1 MLDDDNDY
9 RCDGCGEPYPK
20 SSLNKINGNYVCDD
34 CAREAEKELKQEPD
48 MEAYRRL

>member
-20 SSLNKINGNYVCDD
+20 SSLNKINGQYVCDD
-34 CAREAEKELKQEPD
+34 CAKEEFPYGICNQFEKG
-48 MEAYRRL
+48 A